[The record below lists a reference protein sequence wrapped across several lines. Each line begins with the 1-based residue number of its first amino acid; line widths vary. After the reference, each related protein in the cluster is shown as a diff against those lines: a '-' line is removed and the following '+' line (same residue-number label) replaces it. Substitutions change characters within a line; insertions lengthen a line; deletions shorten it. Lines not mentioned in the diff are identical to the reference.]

1 MHRCPLG
8 KGKSEVLR
16 FPVRVELDFGKYYG
30 DSGPRVLG
38 REPHPMG
45 KRSFLDLAEI
55 GKRDSVRQGGAMEVR
70 PEDLKGLGMDPEGLG
85 DSSRRGVEFQNPKT
99 FAGIR
104 AE

>member
-8 KGKSEVLR
+8 EGKSEVLR

-38 REPHPMG
+38 RELHPMG

-55 GKRDSVRQGGAMEVR
+55 GKRGPVRQGGTVEVR
-70 PEDLKGLGMDPEGLG
+70 PEDLIGLGVDPKGLG
-85 DSSRRGVEFQNPKT
+85 DSS
-99 FAGIR
+99 
-104 AE
+104 